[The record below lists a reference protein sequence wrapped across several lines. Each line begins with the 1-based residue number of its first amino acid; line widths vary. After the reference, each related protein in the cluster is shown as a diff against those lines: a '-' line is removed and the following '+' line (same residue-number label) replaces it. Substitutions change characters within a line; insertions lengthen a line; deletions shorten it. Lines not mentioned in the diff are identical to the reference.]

1 MNTYFAERFQDIA
14 DALPSASDDTLVD
27 IQCEMERLLDEIRG
41 RMKDNSNGSKP
52 VAVAP
57 AKVHSISTVGS

>member
-1 MNTYFAERFQDIA
+1 MNHYFAERFQDIA

-41 RMKDNSNGSKP
+41 RLKDKPNGSKP
-52 VAVAP
+52 VAVAA
-57 AKVHSISTVGS
+57 AKVHSLGNMGS